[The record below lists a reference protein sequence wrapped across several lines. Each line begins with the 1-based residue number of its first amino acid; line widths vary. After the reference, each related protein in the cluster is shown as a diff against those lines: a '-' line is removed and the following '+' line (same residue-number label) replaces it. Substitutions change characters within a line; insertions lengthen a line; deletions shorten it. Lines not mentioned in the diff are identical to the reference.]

1 MLKTAFV
8 AARDRQRLGEIASVL
23 IGFGVTKV
31 VERLGLA
38 QVARLAK
45 RRTPQVDIA
54 RLSQPQRVRR
64 AIETLGPTFVKLG
77 QILASRPDL
86 LTPEW
91 TEELEKLH
99 SPNDALPI

>member
-38 QVARLAK
+38 QVAPDLRP
-45 RRTPQVDIA
+45 RTLVVA
-54 RLSQPQRVRR
+54 VRR
-64 AIETLGPTFVKLG
+64 C
-77 QILASRPDL
+77 
-86 LTPEW
+86 
-91 TEELEKLH
+91 
-99 SPNDALPI
+99 